1 MRIETT
7 LIRKGGSIVDMG
19 DGTSY
24 HFRPDTPAGT
34 RHFAIVTNKA
44 HIKRLLSIEGYEPA
58 DDDDDA
64 TVATAPDPEPADDD
78 DDDIDID
85 AKLVDHEDKP
95 TDPVSDLDLMT
106 DDDLRRDFDATLGR
120 APHPKM
126 TRANLIAKI
135 AEAREMQAA
144 GA

>member
-78 DDDIDID
+78 NDDID
-85 AKLVDHEDKP
+85 AKLVDPEDGP
-95 TDPVSDLDLMT
+95 TVPMSDHDAMS
-106 DDDLRRDFDATLGR
+106 DDDLRRDFEAMLGR